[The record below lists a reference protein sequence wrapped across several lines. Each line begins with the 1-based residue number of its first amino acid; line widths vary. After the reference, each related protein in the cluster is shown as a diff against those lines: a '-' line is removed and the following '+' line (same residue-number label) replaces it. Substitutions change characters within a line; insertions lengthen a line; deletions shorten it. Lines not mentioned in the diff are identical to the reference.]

1 MALMSGAGD
10 LEARFHTAVKPYL
23 ADNPVLLALTL
34 AATIG
39 GPERYWWWLSQA
51 WPRLKAKIE
60 PVRICDPCVGSG
72 ILLLAHAACHPRWLV
87 DIGYVQYAG
96 VDIDPLCVEMCR
108 LNLRLYGLTPLR
120 LEPVTLEALVS
131 LKETAGPWAPAYEAV
146 VTAPPA
152 EQATVRAAVVEQI
165 NAHRLQRLSLFEEAS
180 R

>member
-10 LEARFHTAVKPYL
+10 LEARFHAAVKPYL

-39 GPERYWWWLSQA
+39 GPERYWWWLFQA

-72 ILLLAHAACHPRWLV
+72 ILLLAHAACHPLWLA
-87 DIGYVQYAG
+87 DIGYVRYVG
-96 VDIDPLCVEMCR
+96 IDIDSLCVEMCR

-120 LEPVTLEALVS
+120 LEPVTLEALGS
-131 LKETAGPWAPAYEAV
+131 LKETASPWAPAYEAA

-152 EQATVRAAVVEQI
+152 EQETVRAAVVEQT
-165 NAHRLQRLSLFEEAS
+165 NAHRLQQLSLFEEAS
-180 R
+180 P